1 MNEPIVTVIC
11 TCYNHEKYVRNA
23 LSSVINQSYKHIE
36 LIIVDNASTDNSK
49 SEIALFL
56 IDYPEIVFISNE
68 ENIGLPKSFNA
79 AVKLS
84 KGKYL
89 IDLAADDTLDYERV
103 KLQVAAFEKLDASYG
118 LLYSNIEEVDKNG
131 KHLRYSLTPTLSY
144 PSGDLLLEILNKH
157 FIPSPSTIFKKSA
170 FDEVGG
176 YNENLFFED
185 FDFWVRCAAKYCF
198 YYLPINSGRKTIVE
212 NSFSSFFYSK
222 AKSKNMLDS
231 TLQTYKWA
239 SKKVLEKGG
248 DMNLGLIY
256 YFRQATLMGH
266 FELAL
271 EFRRLLNSSDINP
284 ISSLLFNLVLKYKID
299 LSRLYLKYRKMLKY

>member
-1 MNEPIVTVIC
+1 MEYPIVSVIC
-11 TCYNHEKYVRNA
+11 TCYNHENYVRHA
-23 LSSVINQSYKHIE
+23 LLSVINQSYKHIE

-56 IDYPEIVFISNE
+56 IDYPEIVFIPNE
-68 ENIGLPKSFNA
+68 TNIGLPKSFNA

-89 IDLAADDTLDYERV
+89 IDLAADDTLDHERV
-103 KLQVAAFEKLDASYG
+103 KLQVTAFEKLDANYG

-131 KHLRYSLTPTLSY
+131 KHLRFSLNPRLSY
-144 PSGDLLLEILNKH
+144 PFGHLFLEILNKH
-157 FIPSPSTIFKKSA
+157 FIPSPSTIFKKSV

-176 YNENLFFED
+176 YNENLVFED
-185 FDFWVRCAAKYCF
+185 FDFWVRCAAKYKF
-198 YYLPINSGRKTIVE
+198 YYLPIISGKKTILE

-222 AKSKNMLDS
+222 NKSKNMLES

-239 SKKVLEKGG
+239 SQIVLEKGG
-248 DMNLGLIY
+248 NMNLGITY

-266 FELAL
+266 FGLAL
-271 EFRRLLNSSDINP
+271 EFQELINQEYKLPSTNKLLSI
-284 ISSLLFNLVLKYKID
+284 LLKHRID
-299 LSRLYLKYRKMLKY
+299 LSMLYSFYRKIFN

>member
-11 TCYNHEKYVRNA
+11 TCYNHEKYVQNA
-23 LSSVINQSYKHIE
+23 LLSVINQSYKHIE

-89 IDLAADDTLDYERV
+89 IDLAADDTLDFERV
-103 KLQVAAFEKLDASYG
+103 KLQVAAFEKLAANYG

-131 KHLRYSLTPTLSY
+131 KHLRYSLNPSLNY
-144 PSGDLLLEILNKH
+144 PSGNLFLEILNKH
-157 FIPSPSTIFKKSA
+157 FIPSPSTIFKKSI
-170 FDEVGG
+170 FDEIGG
-176 YNENLFFED
+176 YNENLVFED
-185 FDFWVRCAAKYCF
+185 FDFWIRCAANYNF
-198 YYLPINSGRKTIVE
+198 YYLPIICGKKTILK

-222 AKSKNMLDS
+222 TKSKKMLNS
-231 TLQTYKWA
+231 TLQTYQWA
-239 SKKVLEKGG
+239 TEIINKDNENVNFGIS
-248 DMNLGLIY
+248 Y

-266 FELAL
+266 FELAIA
-271 EFRRLLNSSDINP
+271 FRNLLNTSKKQPSSNLI
-284 ISSLLFNLVLKYKID
+284 FNLLVRFRID
-299 LSRLYLKYRKMLKY
+299 LSKLYLLYRRIS

>member
-23 LSSVINQSYKHIE
+23 LLSVINQSYQHIE
-36 LIIVDNASTDNSK
+36 LFIVDNASTDNSK

-68 ENIGLPKSFNA
+68 ENIGLPKSFNV

-89 IDLAADDTLDYERV
+89 IDLAADDTLHPDRI
-103 KLQVAAFEKLDASYG
+103 KLQVEAFEKLDTKYG

-131 KHLRYSLTPTLSY
+131 KHLRYSLEPALSY
-144 PSGDLLLEILNKH
+144 PSGDLFLEILNKH
-157 FIPSPSTIFKKSA
+157 FIPSPSTIFKKSV

-176 YNENLFFED
+176 YNENLVFED
-185 FDFWVRCAAKYCF
+185 FDFWVRCATNYNF
-198 YYLPINSGRKTIVE
+198 YYLPIISGKKTILE

-222 AKSKNMLDS
+222 TKSKRMLES

-239 SKKVLEKGG
+239 SQIVLEKGG
-248 DMNLGLIY
+248 DMNLGLTY

-271 EFRRLLNSSDINP
+271 EFQSILNKSKKQTLSYILFHLLI
-284 ISSLLFNLVLKYKID
+284 KYRID
-299 LSRLYLKYRKMLKY
+299 LSKLYLIYRKF